1 MIGKDPVGNSTT
13 FLKREKEKYNIINYY
28 IYSLLLPVFTDSNK
42 MSMKNHKIK
51 YKSDFDE
58 NLNVEIF
65 LQKIGIN
72 DNILVGFYCL
82 FFFYQ

>member
-13 FLKREKEKYNIINYY
+13 FLKRKRKIQHHQLLH
-28 IYSLLLPVFTDSNK
+28 SLLLPVFTDSNK
-42 MSMKNHKIK
+42 MSIMKIK

-65 LQKIGIN
+65 LHKISFY
-72 DNILVGFYCL
+72 DNILVGFYCS

>member
-13 FLKREKEKYNIINYY
+13 FLKRKRKIQHHQLL
-28 IYSLLLPVFTDSNK
+28 YSLLLPVFTDSNK
-42 MSMKNHKIK
+42 MSMRNHRN
-51 YKSDFDE
+51 SDFDE

-65 LQKIGIN
+65 LHKISFY
-72 DNILVGFYCL
+72 DNILVGFYCS

>member
-13 FLKREKEKYNIINYY
+13 FLKRKRKIQHHQLL
-28 IYSLLLPVFTDSNK
+28 YSLLLPVFTDSNK

-65 LQKIGIN
+65 LHKISFY
-72 DNILVGFYCL
+72 DNILVGFYCS